1 VAAKRNPWY
10 VCGLQF
16 ECAGCGG
23 CCAGPGEGYIWVS
36 RHEITL
42 IAKHLGISEQELK
55 QKYLRR
61 VGWRTSIIEQA
72 ATKDCIFLQKGPQ
85 GRGCA
90 IYKVRPNQCRTWP
103 FWKMNLANPDSWNGA
118 AQKCPGMNLGR
129 SYDAS
134 EIERLRDQE
143 KWWDDE

>member
-1 VAAKRNPWY
+1 VAAKRTPWY

-16 ECAGCGG
+16 ECAGCGN
-23 CCAGPGEGYIWVS
+23 CCAGPGEGYIWVTS
-36 RHEITL
+36 REITL

-55 QKYLRR
+55 QKYLKR

-103 FWKMNLANPDSWNGA
+103 FWQMNLSHPDSWNSS

-129 SYDAS
+129 TYDIG
-134 EIERLRDQE
+134 EIEKLRDQE